1 MSYLL
6 QFDGLASPN
15 PGEAT
20 AGAVLFS
27 PEGKIVFEVAD
38 YLGIQTNNYAEY
50 SGLLIGLKLAKEKG
64 YTQIKIEGDSNLIIQ
79 QVKGLWRVK
88 EPKLRLLFEQ
98 ILKLLIDFKV
108 ESIKHVYREYN
119 KVADAL
125 TNECLLTK
133 KGFVREFS

>member
-27 PEGKIVFEVAD
+27 PEGKVVFEVAD

-50 SGLLIGLKLAKEKG
+50 SGLLIGLKLAKQKG
-64 YTQIKIEGDSNLIIQ
+64 YKQIKIEGDSNLIIQ
-79 QVKGLWRVK
+79 QVKGLWKVK
-88 EPKLRLLFEQ
+88 EPRLKILFEQ
-98 ILKLLIDFKV
+98 IMKLLIDFKV

-133 KGFVREFS
+133 KGFIREYS

>member
-27 PEGKIVFEVAD
+27 PEGKVVFEVAD

-50 SGLLIGLKLAKEKG
+50 SGLLIGLKLAKQKG

-98 ILKLLIDFKV
+98 ILKLLVDFKV

-125 TNECLLTK
+125 TNECFATK

>member
-50 SGLLIGLKLAKEKG
+50 TGLLIGLRLAKEKG
-64 YTQIKIEGDSNLIIQ
+64 YRQIKIEGDSNLVIQ
-79 QVKGLWRVK
+79 QVKGLWKVK
-88 EPKLRLLFEQ
+88 EPSLRLLFEQ
-98 ILKLLIDFKV
+98 IMKLLVDFKV

-125 TNECLLTK
+125 TNECFATK
-133 KGFVREFS
+133 KGFVREY

>member
-27 PEGKIVFEVAD
+27 PEGKVVFEVAD

-50 SGLLIGLKLAKEKG
+50 SGLLIGLKLAKQKG
-64 YTQIKIEGDSNLIIQ
+64 YKQIKIEGDSNLIIQ
-79 QVKGLWRVK
+79 QVKGLWKVK
-88 EPKLRLLFEQ
+88 EPRLKILFEQ
-98 ILKLLIDFKV
+98 IMKLLIDFKV

-133 KGFVREFS
+133 KGFIREY

>member
-133 KGFVREFS
+133 KGFVREY

>member
-27 PEGKIVFEVAD
+27 PEGKVVFEVAD

-50 SGLLIGLKLAKEKG
+50 SGLLIGLKLAKQKG
-64 YTQIKIEGDSNLIIQ
+64 YKQIKIEGDSNLIIQ
-79 QVKGLWRVK
+79 QVKGLWKVK
-88 EPKLRLLFEQ
+88 EPRLKILFEQ
-98 ILKLLIDFKV
+98 IMKLLIDFKV

-125 TNECLLTK
+125 TNECLATK

>member
-15 PGEAT
+15 PGQAT

-27 PEGKIVFEVAD
+27 PEGKVVFELAE

-50 SGLLIGLKLAKEKG
+50 MGLLIGLRLAKEKG
-64 YTQIKIEGDSNLIIQ
+64 IKDIRIEGDSNLVIQ

-88 EPKLRLLFEQ
+88 ETRLKPLFET
-98 ILKLLIDFKV
+98 IMKLLIDFKV

-119 KVADAL
+119 KAADAL
-125 TNECLLTK
+125 TNECLEK
-133 KGFVREFS
+133 KMGFVRIY

>member
-27 PEGKIVFEVAD
+27 PEGKVVFEVAD

-50 SGLLIGLKLAKEKG
+50 SGLLIGLKLAKQKG
-64 YTQIKIEGDSNLIIQ
+64 YKQIKIEGDSNLIIQ
-79 QVKGLWRVK
+79 QVKGLWKVK
-88 EPKLRLLFEQ
+88 EPRLKILFEQ
-98 ILKLLIDFKV
+98 IMKLLIDFKV
-108 ESIKHVYREYN
+108 ESINHVYREYN

-133 KGFVREFS
+133 KGFIREY